1 MDFIVN
7 TIAATFRTAATDVIV
22 ATYRYLAT
30 MTFLRGVA
38 AVSRV
43 SQVDFSRSPA
53 VLSANSSEEFGN

>member
-1 MDFIVN
+1 
-7 TIAATFRTAATDVIV
+7 
-22 ATYRYLAT
+22 

-53 VLSANSSEEFGN
+53 VLSIAGYMHPTASIITRKIGSIIPKMNCPI